1 MSPPQ
6 LTADTPVFDVL
17 QPVLVSILILGRIEF
32 QVVVHYRGQSHI
44 GKVLHLEEP
53 LHGELRL
60 DSHVGTLGET
70 YLVGIGFH
78 LLQQSGILQIFLYLL
93 AYIETVHADIEFG
106 GFAQRA
112 VVIED
117 VDSGQVV
124 FLAQHIVVDVVCRSY
139 LQTARTEFHV
149 YIIILDDGDN
159 AVHQRNNHFLALQP
173 LVLRV
178 GGIDTHRR
186 IAHDRFGTRSSHY
199 GITLAGGVTMNDFA
213 FGSRLT

>member
-6 LTADTPVFDVL
+6 LAADTPVLDVL
-17 QPVLVSILILGRIEF
+17 QPVLIGIFIFGWVEF
-32 QVVVHYRGQSHI
+32 QVIIHHRGQSHI

-93 AYIETVHADIEFG
+93 AYIETVHADI
-106 GFAQRA
+106 
-112 VVIED
+112 VIED

-124 FLAQHIVVDVVCRSY
+124 FLAQHIVVDIVCRSY

-149 YIIILDDGDN
+149 YIIILDNRNN
-159 AVHQRNNHFLALQP
+159 AVHQRNNHFLPLQP

-186 IAHDRFGTRSSHY
+186 IAHDCFGTRSSHY